1 MTPISPRQLRHRRA
15 HRCSAY
21 TAVAQSKA
29 GSHRRRTLAPRPN
42 QRTVAR
48 HCVTLVGVLP
58 KNGPQTNGIHTPPH
72 KGTKRGETSGRLP
85 LVTLDR
91 HTRKLALDR
100 DENSLRRATVRQCCR
115 RLEGDLDSK
124 LAQLS
129 RQEDSSSGAAVGL
142 SREIETLLQDLEQ
155 VNDQMSREA
164 MDSPG
169 GTATA
174 MHKLQRHREILHD
187 FQQEFARSRAQLRQA
202 TERSQLLSSVRETIS
217 EHRYAASQASD
228 ALLRERNA
236 IAASGR
242 AADEVLGQAAATRDA
257 LNAQRGGF
265 GSMSG
270 KLGALSALAP
280 QIDSL
285 ISAISRRHKRD
296 KIILA
301 VTFGVCTG
309 LLLLYG
315 FGLGG

>member
-1 MTPISPRQLRHRRA
+1 MAR
-15 HRCSAY
+15 
-21 TAVAQSKA
+21 K
-29 GSHRRRTLAPRPN
+29 
-42 QRTVAR
+42 RTVFTLLLTR
-48 HCVTLVGVLP
+48 H
-58 KNGPQTNGIHTPPH
+58 
-72 KGTKRGETSGRLP
+72 KRGGNERPPSSASHLI
-85 LVTLDR
+85 
-91 HTRKLALDR
+91 
-100 DENSLRRATVRQCCR
+100 ATPGSWRSIVMRTPSTGDSAPMRCR

-142 SREIETLLQDLEQ
+142 IREIETQLQDLEQ

>member
-1 MTPISPRQLRHRRA
+1 MLRIYRGCTVQGRQPPTPDARAATKPTHCCASLR
-15 HRCSAY
+15 Y
-21 TAVAQSKA
+21 
-29 GSHRRRTLAPRPN
+29 L
-42 QRTVAR
+42 
-48 HCVTLVGVLP
+48 LVGVLP

-72 KGTKRGETSGRLP
+72 KAQK
-85 LVTLDR
+85 
-91 HTRKLALDR
+91 A
-100 DENSLRRATVRQCCR
+100 RRNERPPSSASHLIATPGSWRSIVMRTPSTGDSAPMRCR

-142 SREIETLLQDLEQ
+142 IREIETQLQDLEQ